1 MRPSNRQADQE
12 HAALARIIHVSGAV
26 LAVAAMLAGC
36 GVLFLIL
43 LGLFRMHPLLS
54 AALFTS
60 LLGALYF
67 FKLRRTGFILAVILA
82 VGGCYF
88 FGCLLVARLR
98 GQPQFSN
105 FGWFG
110 KPAAV
115 LGTLALGSILGALF
129 WSFAQKGYDMWQRI
143 DRGTLADFAS
153 IFALFATRVFYY
165 FLPSRALPNSHALV
179 VCLSYYAFYRV
190 INWTLFRVFDL
201 NRLDPAAPPPFSTE
215 YLPQN

>member
-1 MRPSNRQADQE
+1 MRPSNREATQE
-12 HAALARIIHVSGAV
+12 HAVLARIIHVSGAI

-36 GVLFLIL
+36 GALFLIL
-43 LGLFRMHPLLS
+43 LGLFRLQPLLS

-67 FKLRRTGFILAVILA
+67 FGLRRTGFILAVILA

-88 FGCLLVARLR
+88 FGCLLVTTLH

-115 LGTLALGSILGALF
+115 LGTLALGWLLGTFF
-129 WSFAQKGYDMWQRI
+129 WLFAQKGYHMWQRI
-143 DRGTLADFAS
+143 DQGTLADFAS
-153 IFALFATRVFYY
+153 IFALFATRDFYY
-165 FLPSRALPNSHALV
+165 FLPSRVLTDSHVAV
-179 VCLSYYAFYRV
+179 VFLAYYVFYRV
-190 INWTLFRVFDL
+190 IKWSLFRIFDL
-201 NRLDPAAPPPFSTE
+201 NRVDPPTSSPYSAE